1 MKCSIE
7 VATGGSF
14 YECSEQLIVETTSVL
29 EVYSLSTEFAPVP
42 LNGSYECSLLAEPT
56 PGPENVARPCGMS
69 KMLGTFDYGWKFLLP
84 ALPIGVPM
92 YILKR
97 YHIGSPR
104 NWMPAFIIIPNVL
117 FYMALGAEGLLDGLT
132 PVESIVGC
140 GKVSETCVHGNYNWF
155 FPPNQQHD
163 FMVPYTKWDSQMIR
177 WDAIISAMP
186 VLMLMAVIVS
196 IDVLL
201 KLAGTEKQLQVSL
214 NMNREMLVSASGTF
228 INAGFFGAPGYAQTK
243 FSVINFAIVRDAS
256 NRVPAICCA
265 LFNAAMYFSGFPLIN
280 YLPRFFLSGLLI
292 FAGAGFLVENLID
305 ARGTLSRSE
314 FGAVWAIVITNVF
327 YGLLPAVIVGVILSS
342 LIFAFKYSQTPVF
355 KHIVTG
361 RDYQSK
367 VIRAH
372 NIDWKLQQLG
382 NQILIMRLQGF
393 IFFGTASKLQ
403 DRVQELFALRDE
415 WTADVEQ
422 NAPGVTE
429 AHAVCYLIL
438 DFASVTDLDSTGI
451 FAFVKIFRLCKERG
465 ITLLFTAM
473 LPDIKNKLLDKFQ
486 VVPASNYIQELDDA
500 FEYCEERILE
510 WAAGVRS
517 RWYKAECIQQIHQ
530 RRMLD
535 KALHASALTN
545 LFPRGSLSITQMMK
559 YCERAS
565 LPPKAVLIR
574 EGELR
579 RELIIMQAGRIKC
592 FTSRNTDNLLN
603 KHAHTVTVGSFLNEE
618 GLFMGVASAVTAV
631 VEEEA
636 TIITLSGDSYEKMQ
650 VEDPSIALGIQAAV
664 IKSLAIS
671 RDRLQREMRAVYEH
685 VQHQEDSDTAETKK
699 SSGKDSD
706 MLKQANELLHGFHV
720 ERLDSSLVQ
729 TISDDSNAR
738 SVDAATVENP
748 LDEHQAIGEVGGDLI

>member
-14 YECSEQLIVETTSVL
+14 YECSEHRIAETTSVL
-29 EVYSLSTEFAPVP
+29 EVYSLSTEFAPVA
-42 LNGSYECSLLAEPT
+42 LNGSYECSLLAELT
-56 PGPENVARPCGMS
+56 PEPEYVKRPCGMS
-69 KMLGTFDYGWKFLLP
+69 KMLGTWDYGWKFLLP

-117 FYMALGAEGLLDGLT
+117 FYIVLGAEGLLDGLT

-140 GKVSETCVHGNYNWF
+140 GKVSETCIHGNYNWF
-155 FPPNQQHD
+155 FPPNRQHD
-163 FMVPYTKWDSQMIR
+163 FTVPYTKWDSQMIR
-177 WDAIISAMP
+177 WDAIISAIP
-186 VLMLMAVIVS
+186 VLMLMSVIVS

-265 LFNAAMYFSGFPLIN
+265 LFNAVMYFSGFPLIN

-292 FAGAGFLVENLID
+292 FAGAGFIVENLID
-305 ARGTLSRSE
+305 AKGTLSRSE

-327 YGLLPAVIVGVILSS
+327 YGLLPAVIVGIILSS

-372 NIDWKLQQLG
+372 NVDWKLQQLG

-403 DRVQELFALRDE
+403 DRVQELFALRDQ

-422 NAPGVTE
+422 NAPSVTE
-429 AHAVCYLIL
+429 AHAVRYLIL

-451 FAFVKIFRLCKERG
+451 FAFVKVLRLCKERD
-465 ITLLFTAM
+465 ITLLFTEM
-473 LPDIKNKLLDKFQ
+473 LPDIKTKLLEKFQ
-486 VVPASNYIQELDDA
+486 VVPASNYIQHLDDA
-500 FEYCEERILE
+500 FEYCEELILE

-517 RWYKAECIQQIHQ
+517 RWYKAECIQLIHQ
-530 RRMLD
+530 KRMLD

-545 LFPRGSLSITQMMK
+545 LFPRGSISITQMMR
-559 YCERAS
+559 YCERTS
-565 LPPKAVLIR
+565 LKPKTVLIR

-579 RELIIMQAGRIKC
+579 QDMFIMQAGRIKC
-592 FTSRNTDNLLN
+592 FTSHDTDNLLH

-618 GLFMGVASAVTAV
+618 GLFMGIASEVTAV

-636 TIITLSGDSYEKMQ
+636 TLIMLSGDSYDRMQ

-664 IKSLAIS
+664 IRSLAIS
-671 RDRLQREMRAVYEH
+671 RDRLQREMRAIYGH
-685 VQHQEDSDTAETKK
+685 VQQQEESDAAETAKQAEEN
-699 SSGKDSD
+699 SD
-706 MLKQANELLHGFHV
+706 MLKKANELIHGFHV
-720 ERLDSSLVQ
+720 ERLDASPMKAS
-729 TISDDSNAR
+729 SDDYSAR

-748 LDEHQAIGEVGGDLI
+748 LDKSQSKDDLGGDLI